1 MSGDGHTGPI
11 PENRGRP
18 VCPRRLPLLVASA
31 DLGLQVGVGGVG
43 PLTPPVGGESF
54 LKQAAN
60 VRRQSR
66 LMRGRRLAEHA
77 VPRSLPVN
85 GVCSLSGSPMCRDDD
100 SGSPRGDRS
109 LRHPLGILP
118 PARDGA
124 CQGGRCLQT
133 AVGGA
138 GLRVCRAGLWLP
150 GDGTGTSRD

>member
-66 LMRGRRLAEHA
+66 LMRGRRAL
-77 VPRSLPVN
+77 V
-85 GVCSLSGSPMCRDDD
+85 
-100 SGSPRGDRS
+100 SPRERRVFPFWVSDV
-109 LRHPLGILP
+109 
-118 PARDGA
+118 
-124 CQGGRCLQT
+124 QGR
-133 AVGGA
+133 
-138 GLRVCRAGLWLP
+138 
-150 GDGTGTSRD
+150 